1 MTKATEATTFKMPRV
16 FQEKLVDA
24 DYYLEPL
31 SDGTWRVLN
40 AEKKP
45 LPGIIR
51 RSLKHALLWGNA
63 EAGWYST
70 VLGAGIATIE
80 RARRERSASS

>member
-1 MTKATEATTFKMPRV
+1 MTKSTKIPHVFKER
-16 FQEKLVDA
+16 LVGANYRLQDMG
-24 DYYLEPL
+24 
-31 SDGTWRVLN
+31 DGTWRVLN
-40 AEKKP
+40 GQNKP

-51 RSLKHALLWGNA
+51 RSLKHPLLWGNA